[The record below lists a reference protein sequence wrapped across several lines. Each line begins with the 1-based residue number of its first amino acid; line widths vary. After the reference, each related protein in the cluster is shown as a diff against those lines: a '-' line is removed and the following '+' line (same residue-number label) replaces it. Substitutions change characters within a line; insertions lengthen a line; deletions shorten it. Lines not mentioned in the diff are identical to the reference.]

1 MDTDKTIKYI
11 NICFENIVDNKIR
24 AFELSV
30 IKNFNFEK
38 KYELKTPVLCKHFI
52 INAVKEI
59 NNNLALKNKNFRVDF
74 DKDTCKYFIKLHHDY
89 LKKQGCISDEEKI
102 HLNKLYNDKCEL
114 NQVIKENTN
123 DKELKMVP
131 IVIHKYFG
139 YPMYEIT
146 LS

>member
-1 MDTDKTIKYI
+1 M
-11 NICFENIVDNKIR
+11 
-24 AFELSV
+24 
-30 IKNFNFEK
+30 
-38 KYELKTPVLCKHFI
+38 
-52 INAVKEI
+52 
-59 NNNLALKNKNFRVDF
+59 KNKNFGVYF
-74 DKDTCKYFIKLHHDY
+74 YEDTYKYFIKLDHDY
-89 LKKQGCISDEEKI
+89 LKKQGCIFDEEKI

-146 LS
+146 VS

>member
-1 MDTDKTIKYI
+1 MDTDKTIKCI

-74 DKDTCKYFIKLHHDY
+74 DKGTCKYFIKLHHDY

-102 HLNKLYNDKCEL
+102 RLNKLYNEKCEL
-114 NQVIKENTN
+114 NQV
-123 DKELKMVP
+123 
-131 IVIHKYFG
+131 F
-139 YPMYEIT
+139 
-146 LS
+146 